1 VKTFRGGMTLFE
13 LLIVMIVVGIV
24 YSMGMFTLKKEK
36 ITSSTLTLS
45 AIQSSMRALEHS
57 GKIRMVCDMPCQE
70 CRVYSADDKPLATYD
85 LPADAKIVR
94 YGFDQYGELR
104 ELPPIVTRVGG
115 KLQQGCFEV
124 SLLSDGTL
132 TPLTL
137 KSNQTFY
144 AYTPLGGDKPFVTQS
159 EDELRAF
166 LFNETH
172 TPLKP
177 DDYYGAQ

>member
-36 ITSSTLTLS
+36 ITTSTLTLS
-45 AIQSSMRALEHS
+45 AIQSSMRALEHP

-70 CRVYSADDKPLATYD
+70 CRVYSTDDKPLATFD
-85 LPADAKIVR
+85 LPTNGKIVR

-104 ELPPIVTRVGG
+104 ELPPIVTRVGE

-124 SLLSDGTL
+124 SLLSDGTF

-159 EDELRAF
+159 EDALRAF

-172 TPLKP
+172 TPLKL